1 MTTTFKTR
9 TFAAIATVSIAATLA
24 VGTTPAQ
31 AKNGRNAALI
41 GGIAAG
47 LIGAIATRNAY
58 ADQGGYDRG
67 GYDRGGYDRGG
78 YLPVSGYGECWNERR
93 PVYDSWGEFRGYRFT
108 RICQ

>member
-9 TFAAIATVSIAATLA
+9 TLAAIAAVSIAATLA
-24 VGTTPAQ
+24 LGATPVQ

-58 ADQGGYDRG
+58 AGQGGYDHG
-67 GYDRGGYDRGG
+67 GYM
-78 YLPVSGYGECWNERR
+78 PASGYGECWNERR

-108 RICQ
+108 RICN